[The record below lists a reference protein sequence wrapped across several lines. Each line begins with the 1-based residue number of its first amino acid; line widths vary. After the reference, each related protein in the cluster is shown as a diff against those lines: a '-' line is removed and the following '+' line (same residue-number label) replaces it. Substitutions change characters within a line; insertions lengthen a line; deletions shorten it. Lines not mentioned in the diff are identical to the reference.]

1 MEVIITPDYD
11 AMSRA
16 AARLVTDMLNSKP
29 DAVLGLATGETHKG
43 LYAEL
48 ARLHREEHLD
58 FSQVTT
64 FNLAEF
70 VGLGS
75 DHLKSHHYFM
85 HEHFFKFVNIPAQN
99 VHLPSGT
106 TANYQAFCDWYERRI
121 NACGGI
127 DLQVLGVGPDGH
139 IGFNEPGSS
148 LGSRTRIK
156 TLSRNTLESLAE
168 YFDDSEERPTYAITM
183 GVGTVLEA
191 RRIVFLA
198 SGEEKAEAVAAAVEG
213 PVTSMV
219 TASALQL
226 HCDTVAIFDEAAA
239 SRLKLRDYYRWVQE
253 KMPGAPLH

>member
-11 AMSRA
+11 AMSRVA
-16 AARLVTDMLNSKP
+16 SRLVAETLNEKP

-58 FSQVTT
+58 FSRVTT

-70 VGLGS
+70 VGLDR

-85 HEHFFKFVNIPAQN
+85 HEHFFKFVNILPQN
-99 VHLPSGT
+99 IHIPSGT
-106 TANYQAFCDWYERRI
+106 TANYRAFCEWYERRI
-121 NACGGI
+121 TECGGI
-127 DLQVLGVGPDGH
+127 DLQILGVGPDGH

-156 TLSRNTLESLAE
+156 TLSQKTLDALDEF
-168 YFDDSEERPTYAITM
+168 FDTDEEKPTYAITM

-191 RRIVFLA
+191 RKIIFLA
-198 SGEEKAEAVAAAVEG
+198 SGEAKAEAVAATIEG
-213 PVTSMV
+213 PVTSMI

-226 HCDTVAIFDEAAA
+226 HRDTVAILDEAAA
-239 SRLKLRDYYRWVQE
+239 SRLKLRDYYRSVQE
-253 KMPGAPLH
+253 KLPGAPLH